1 MGGLCCWLVDMDGED
16 LKILSSSIE
25 RDNSINEDLDKVG
38 FLGRILDKVLDRTMF
53 NSDQLGFLDYRT

>member
-1 MGGLCCWLVDMDGED
+1 MDGED
-16 LKILSSSIE
+16 LKILSSVIE

-53 NSDQLGFLDYRT
+53 SSDQLGVFDYRT